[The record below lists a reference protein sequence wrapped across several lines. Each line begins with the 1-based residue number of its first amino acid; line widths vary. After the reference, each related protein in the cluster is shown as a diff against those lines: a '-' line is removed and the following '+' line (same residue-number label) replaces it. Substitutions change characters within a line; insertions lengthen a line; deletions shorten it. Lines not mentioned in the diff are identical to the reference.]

1 MKLNGSRDGVKHGKT
16 NGRAAPK
23 ADGKN
28 AVSGKTKTRV
38 ASKSERVFGAETA
51 SLPPE
56 LQKQI
61 KKAGSSN
68 TRNVRVHRDD
78 TRYAKRPTARKKRR
92 GGLIALVCVALIFGA
107 VAAGYSIWE
116 KPPDVSTSG
125 LREPA
130 ATPAISADTTT
141 HPDKT
146 PEPTPEPTSEPNI
159 RREDCYTFLLAAMDQ
174 IGANTDVIIVGR
186 MDTAAGTL
194 DIVNIPR
201 DTLVNVSWGVKKA
214 NTILA
219 AVDSDPERF
228 MDKLSDILGFDLDCY
243 AIVDIK
249 AVEELVDC
257 IGGVYYTVPRNMD
270 YDDPTQDLHVHI
282 AAGYQWLNGEDA
294 VKVLRFRVGNEGTGY
309 ANGDLGRIA
318 TQQDFLMSIASQMLT
333 LGNIP
338 NLTQAI
344 EIFQQYVRTD
354 LESGNLAFFARQFL
368 MMDKEKISFS
378 TLPGEGI
385 GIRGGSYYEIDIDG
399 WLEIVNN
406 CLNPFTQDISADMLD
421 VLQYENGTGVYAT
434 TGEIAGGAGSF
445 FDFSSY
451 TG

>member
-1 MKLNGSRDGVKHGKT
+1 MKLNGSSGGRHGEPGKRPAQKTGWRDTARKPS
-16 NGRAAPK
+16 RAR
-23 ADGKN
+23 
-28 AVSGKTKTRV
+28 T
-38 ASKSERVFGAETA
+38 ASKAGGVFGQETA

-68 TRNVRVHRDD
+68 AGNVRAQRDE
-78 TRYAKRPTARKKRR
+78 TRYAKKPAHRKKRR
-92 GGLIALVCVALIFGA
+92 VWPTVLICLLLIAGGGA
-107 VAAGYSIWE
+107 MAYTIWE
-116 KPPDVSTSG
+116 KPPDISASG
-125 LREPA
+125 LRMPVVTPNAQTAVPA
-130 ATPAISADTTT
+130 EETQQPE
-141 HPDKT
+141 KT
-146 PEPTPEPTSEPNI
+146 PEPTPEPNL
-159 RREDCYTFLLAAMDQ
+159 RKDGCYTFLLAAMDQ
-174 IGANTDVIIVGR
+174 IGANTDVIMVGR

-201 DTLVNVSWGVKKA
+201 DTLVNVSWGVKKV
-214 NTILA
+214 NTILT

-228 MDKLSDILGFDLDCY
+228 SDKLSDILGFDLDCY
-243 AIVDIK
+243 AIVNIQ
-249 AVEELVDC
+249 AVEKLVDC

-282 AAGYQWLNGEDA
+282 SGGYQWLSGADA

-338 NLTQAI
+338 NLTEAI
-344 EIFQQYVRTD
+344 DIFQEYVKTD

-368 MMDKEKISFS
+368 TMDKEKISFS

-385 GIRGGSYYEIDIDG
+385 SIRGGSYYEIDLDG
-399 WLEIVNN
+399 WLDIVNRH
-406 CLNPFTQDISADMLD
+406 LNPFTQDISADMLD
-421 VLQYENGTGVYAT
+421 VLQYEKGTGVYSTA
-434 TGEIAGGAGSF
+434 GEVAGGTGSF